1 MLRCLVSVPHIS
13 SHLYMRTSK
22 NEHVWIH
29 KWSELMNTYELIMD
43 ILSTS
48 CNLHHRNDCFHLGKT
63 FRQLDTAP
71 GPSGLG
77 GPDGMIDFNSYISGI
92 SGDHGAPKSCLYII
106 YIYNLYIYIYYII
119 YYLYIYIIY
128 YLYWFRTP
136 HVHSFSPQK
145 LPCIA
150 MLWVAARYAPFSDT
164 AGGWAKHPKH
174 WELIIPGKNIH
185 ILYQW

>member
-92 SGDHGAPKSCLYII
+92 SGDHGAPKSCLYYI
-106 YIYNLYIYIYYII
+106 YIILYIYIYIYILYYILFIYIYISYII
-119 YYLYIYIIY
+119 YIGLEPLMFIH
-128 YLYWFRTP
+128 FP
-136 HVHSFSPQK
+136 HRNCHV
-145 LPCIA
+145 LPCCEWLPG
-150 MLWVAARYAPFSDT
+150 MPHFQTQPVAEQNIPSIGVD
-164 AGGWAKHPKH
+164 HPR
-174 WELIIPGKNIH
+174 
-185 ILYQW
+185 